1 MLIFGTCSIV
11 AGLLNLLLPET
22 MGKHLPET
30 MAHAKNL
37 RTRNVGRDFVPEN
50 NGRKDEHSVPT
61 TSLDSSK
68 P

>member
-30 MAHAKNL
+30 LAHA
-37 RTRNVGRDFVPEN
+37 RNVGRGFLSEN
-50 NGRKDEHSVPT
+50 SGRKEEDSVPT
-61 TSLDSSK
+61 TSLD
-68 P
+68 